1 MILFVIFCLTNP
13 KTRYC
18 PTIEIA
24 TMREKTIVLQPKDS
38 FLLIRSYVLINDVS
52 IIRAVT
58 IMKMTIEI
66 FLLLE
71 IEGEK

>member
-1 MILFVIFCLTNP
+1 
-13 KTRYC
+13 
-18 PTIEIA
+18 
-24 TMREKTIVLQPKDS
+24 MREKTIVLHPKDS

-52 IIRAVT
+52 IIKAAT